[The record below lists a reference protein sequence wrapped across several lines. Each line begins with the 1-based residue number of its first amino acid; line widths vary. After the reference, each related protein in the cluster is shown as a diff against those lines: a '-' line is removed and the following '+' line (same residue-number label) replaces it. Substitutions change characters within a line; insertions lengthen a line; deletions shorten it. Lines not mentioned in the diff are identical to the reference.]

1 MDVELLKTFI
11 ELYQTRHFGKTG
23 ENLHLTTAGVSSR
36 IKLLE
41 EQLNSPLF
49 TRERNNIQPTAAG
62 SALLSYAKTILEN
75 WDNAKKLITTQ
86 NSQLDNLRILASP
99 GFWDSS
105 SSSWINQLLTDD
117 LNIQL
122 ELETL
127 NSKSAFQKI
136 LDGEADLH
144 LSLESFSHPQI
155 MSEEIGYLTLF
166 LAKSKNNPSGQFLFN
181 HYIHINW
188 SQSFNT
194 QFEASHNEF
203 RKPIITVSTPRIARD
218 ILKHRPGCA
227 YLSEKI
233 LAESEHLFCEDD
245 SKRFELGI
253 YTYYRKANQLKIEQK
268 IIPLLKAIFERQN
281 PPS

>member
-11 ELYQTRHFGKTG
+11 ELYQTRHFGKTA

-62 SALLSYAKTILEN
+62 AALLSYAKTILEN
-75 WDNAKKLITTQ
+75 WDKAKQSINDQ
-86 NSQLDNLRILASP
+86 NSKLNSLIILASP
-99 GFWDSS
+99 GIWDSS
-105 SSSWINQLLTDD
+105 SPSWINQLLTNDVN
-117 LNIQL
+117 LQL

-127 NSKSAFQKI
+127 NSKSAFQRI
-136 LDGEADLH
+136 LDDNADLY
-144 LSLESFSHPQI
+144 LSVESFSHPQV
-155 MSEEIGYLTLF
+155 MSEEIGYLTLL
-166 LAKSKNNPSGQFLFN
+166 LAKSKNNPSGQFNFN

-203 RKPIITVSTPRIARD
+203 RKPLITVSTPRIARD
-218 ILKHRPGCA
+218 LLRHRLGCA
-227 YLSEKI
+227 YLAEKM
-233 LAESEHLFCEDD
+233 LAESEDLFCEDD
-245 SKRFELGI
+245 SKRFELVI
-253 YTYYRKANQLKIEQK
+253 YAYHRKSAQSESITNLIT
-268 IIPLLKAIFERQN
+268 LLKDNLSA
-281 PPS
+281 

>member
-11 ELYQTRHFGKTG
+11 ELYQTRHFGKTA

-41 EQLNSPLF
+41 EQLNSSLF

-75 WDNAKKLITTQ
+75 WDNAKQSISEK
-86 NSQLDNLRILASP
+86 NNEFDNLKILTSP
-99 GFWDSS
+99 GFWDSY
-105 SSSWINQLLTDD
+105 SSSWVNQLLRDHGN
-117 LNIQL
+117 LQL

-127 NSKSAFQKI
+127 NSKSAFQVLLVGK
-136 LDGEADLH
+136 ADLY
-144 LSLESFSHPQI
+144 LSVESFSHSQI
-155 MSEEIGYLTLF
+155 MSEEIGHLTLF
-166 LAKSKNNPSGQFLFN
+166 LAKSKNNPSGQFDFN
-181 HYIHINW
+181 HYIHIEW

-203 RKPIITVSTPRIARD
+203 RKPLITVSTPRLARD
-218 ILKHRPGCA
+218 LLKHRPGCA

-233 LAESEHLFCEDD
+233 LTESEDLFCEDD
-245 SKRFELGI
+245 SKRFELGV
-253 YTYYRKANQLKIEQK
+253 YAYYRKSAQSDSITNLISSLKEN
-268 IIPLLKAIFERQN
+268 LNA
-281 PPS
+281 